1 MRARRRLRRSAL
13 RIRGAPEMRK
23 QFGEALR
30 SLPAVHRLL
39 DEPAIVGYTAT
50 LGREGIKGAIE
61 RVLDRARASGETH
74 AYEGIV
80 AAVIAQLETMR
91 MRGMIP
97 VINATG
103 VMLHTNLGRAPL
115 APDALA

>member
-1 MRARRRLRRSAL
+1 MSD
-13 RIRGAPEMRK
+13 
-23 QFGEALR
+23 ALR

-39 DEPAIVGYTAT
+39 EEPAISGYAAT
-50 LGREGIKGAIE
+50 LGREGMKGAIE

-80 AAVIAQLETMR
+80 AAVVAQLDSMR

-97 VINATG
+97 VFHATG

-115 APDALA
+115 AREALAAMRATEPAA